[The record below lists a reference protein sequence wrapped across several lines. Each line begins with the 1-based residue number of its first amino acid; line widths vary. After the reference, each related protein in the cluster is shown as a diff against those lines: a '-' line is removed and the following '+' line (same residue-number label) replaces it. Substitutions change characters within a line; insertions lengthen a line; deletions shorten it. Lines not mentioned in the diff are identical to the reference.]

1 MLLRASTSESLF
13 LSGPKGQAA
22 CSRGRSEA
30 AKPQAKPPDGR
41 SQDNAA
47 PAGAAGG
54 AAGGQASFLPPPSGR
69 RPVNRRS
76 GGCASLAPGYAP
88 RAPLGRKRLS
98 MDCRWI
104 GAGYSLQKTVPCR
117 ALSSPGHPPAPSLWD
132 VNGKTN
138 PAQIIP
144 VSVNWAILLRRLG
157 RPSARPVCNLRPA
170 RFGEATPKAFRRV
183 MRASSLRRRYAPKRP
198 EPETKILRIQLFSP
212 GSRPPESWAFPGS
225 DGVASRR
232 AGHHTNFSK
241 LPMRA
246 PLMAGCARRIGKGF
260 RPGYILSCLMW

>member
-98 MDCRWI
+98 MDCSSI
-104 GAGYSLQKTVPCR
+104 GAGYGLQKTVPCR
-117 ALSSPGHPPAPSLWD
+117 CSRLRGIHPPTAFGTLMKKRTRRILPIFTSVSAMALPGPSSSSL
-132 VNGKTN
+132 VRPVRLVRVVRGKSLPEKTN
-138 PAQIIP
+138 PSLTYLDYSTQVWLRSAG
-144 VSVNWAILLRRLG
+144 SVLIRGN
-157 RPSARPVCNLRPA
+157 
-170 RFGEATPKAFRRV
+170 
-183 MRASSLRRRYAPKRP
+183 
-198 EPETKILRIQLFSP
+198 
-212 GSRPPESWAFPGS
+212 
-225 DGVASRR
+225 
-232 AGHHTNFSK
+232 
-241 LPMRA
+241 
-246 PLMAGCARRIGKGF
+246 
-260 RPGYILSCLMW
+260 